1 MLRYETQHVPAEC
14 VYVRRA
20 SSCAM
25 SELVT
30 TVLMKMQYF
39 GMSYSKG
46 KVERSLYK
54 PGQALRVPGG

>member
-1 MLRYETQHVPAEC
+1 
-14 VYVRRA
+14 
-20 SSCAM
+20 M